1 MTMQSMDYKILS
13 NMLKPS
19 SAQVNYEISY
29 ITTLL
34 GTISRSTIMNLTL
47 EEDNTWHVQW
57 DASMILPE
65 LAGGNKLELTYDIP
79 ARGNIYDEFGYPL
92 VAEDDAIAIGI
103 VPGKSIRIPKIPW

>member
-1 MTMQSMDYKILS
+1 
-13 NMLKPS
+13 
-19 SAQVNYEISY
+19 
-29 ITTLL
+29 
-34 GTISRSTIMNLTL
+34 MNLTL